1 MRLRVHS
8 GIPQRVFREQEQSK
22 MAKDFA
28 RLGYLVTDRPL
39 SDDLIADL
47 IHALED
53 DEAEVGGRKQPDPQ
67 APQESI
73 GD

>member
-1 MRLRVHS
+1 
-8 GIPQRVFREQEQSK
+8 

-53 DEAEVGGRKQPDPQ
+53 DEAGIGVEKQPDPL
-67 APQESI
+67 APQGSS

>member
-1 MRLRVHS
+1 MGLRVHS
-8 GIPQRVFREQEQSK
+8 GIPHRAFREQERSK

-53 DEAEVGGRKQPDPQ
+53 DEAGVGVGKRPEPPGS
-67 APQESI
+67 AGE
-73 GD
+73 

>member
-1 MRLRVHS
+1 MGLRVHS
-8 GIPQRVFREQEQSK
+8 GIPHRAFREQERSK

-39 SDDLIADL
+39 SDVLISDL
-47 IHALED
+47 IHALEE
-53 DEAEVGGRKQPDPQ
+53 DEAEVGVGKRPEPQ
-67 APQESI
+67 APQGSS